1 MQFEKLDDY
10 RWQIPQK
17 KGMRVPGLIYASQGM
32 LEAISRDNAVDQ
44 VVNVAWLP
52 GVVGSSMAMPDIH
65 WGYGFPIGGVAA
77 MDADQGVISPGGV
90 GYDINCGVRLVAT
103 GLGMDE
109 VKPRIRD
116 LVNGLFRDVP
126 CGVGKG
132 GDLVLPRKEI
142 QKVAREGARWM
153 VANGYGTEA
162 DIEYCEDGGC
172 YAGAD
177 SSVVSDRAYS
187 RGRDQLG
194 TLGSGNHFL
203 ELQVVEEV
211 YDQHTANVF
220 GLWEGQFVIFIHSG
234 SRGFGYQICEDS
246 LKEMNRGIGSLGF
259 ELPDRQLAC
268 AYINSNAGRR
278 YISAMA
284 AAANYGWANRQL
296 LMQRAVESVQ
306 RNLKISPS
314 TLKARLVYDVGHNNA
329 KLENHRI
336 EGKQRRVMVHRKG
349 ATRSFGPGRQEV
361 PSAYRQVGQPVLVPG
376 DMGTASYVLVG
387 TEKAMGESFGSCC
400 HGAGRVLSRKK
411 AIRQS
416 QGRSIAAELE
426 RRGIYV
432 MARGRHTLA
441 EEMPEAYKNVDE
453 VVEVVHQAGLG
464 RKVAKMRPSGVVKG

>member
-10 RWQIPQK
+10 RWQIPQQG
-17 KGMRVPGLIYASQGM
+17 GMRVPGLIYASEKM
-32 LEAISRDNAVDQ
+32 LEIISKDKAVDQ
-44 VVNVAWLP
+44 VMNVAWLP

-77 MDADQGVISPGGV
+77 MEAEKGVISPGGV

-103 GLGMDE
+103 DLGMDE
-109 VKPRIRD
+109 VKPRIRG
-116 LVNGLFRDVP
+116 LVSGLFRDVP
-126 CGVGKG
+126 CGVGRG
-132 GDLVLPRKEI
+132 GDLVLSRKEI
-142 QKVAREGARWM
+142 KKVAREGVRWM

-172 YAGAD
+172 YPGAD
-177 SSVVSDRAYS
+177 PSVVSDRAYS

-194 TLGSGNHFL
+194 TLGSGNHFI
-203 ELQVVEEV
+203 ELQVVEEI
-211 YDQHTANVF
+211 YDEHTANVF
-220 GLWEGQFVIFIHSG
+220 GLWKGQFVIFIHSG

-246 LKEMNRGIGSLGF
+246 LKEMNREFGGLGF

-268 AYINSNAGRR
+268 AYINSDMGRR

-296 LMQRAVESVQ
+296 LMQRAVESVKH
-306 RNLKISPS
+306 NLRISPS
-314 TLKARLVYDVGHNNA
+314 SLKARLVYDVGHNNA
-329 KLENHRI
+329 KLETHEI
-336 EGKQRRVMVHRKG
+336 EGKKYRVMVHRKG
-349 ATRSFGPGRQEV
+349 ATRSFGPGMPEV

-387 TEKAMGESFGSCC
+387 TEKAMTESFGSSC
-400 HGAGRVLSRKK
+400 HGAGRMLSRKK
-411 AIRQS
+411 AIRQG

-426 RRGIYV
+426 REGIFV
-432 MARGRHTLA
+432 MARGKHTLQ

-453 VVEVVHQAGLG
+453 VVEVVHQAGLA
-464 RKVAKMRPSGVVKG
+464 RKVAKMRPVGVVKG

>member
-10 RWQIPQK
+10 RWQIPQQG
-17 KGMRVPGLIYASQGM
+17 GMRVPGLIYASEKM
-32 LEAISRDNAVDQ
+32 LEIISKDNAVDQ

-77 MDADQGVISPGGV
+77 MEAEKGVISPGGV

-103 GLGMDE
+103 DLGMDE
-109 VKPRIRD
+109 VKPRIRG
-116 LVNGLFRDVP
+116 LVSGLFRDVP
-126 CGVGKG
+126 CGVGRG
-132 GDLVLPRKEI
+132 GDLVLSRKEI
-142 QKVAREGARWM
+142 KKVAREGVRWM

-172 YAGAD
+172 YPGAD
-177 SSVVSDRAYS
+177 PSVVSDRAYS

-194 TLGSGNHFL
+194 TLGSGNHFI
-203 ELQVVEEV
+203 ELQVVEEI
-211 YDQHTANVF
+211 YDEHTANVF
-220 GLWEGQFVIFIHSG
+220 GLWKGQFVIFIHSG

-246 LKEMNRGIGSLGF
+246 LKEMNREFGGLGF

-268 AYINSNAGRR
+268 AYINSDMGRR

-296 LMQRAVESVQ
+296 LMQRAVESVKH
-306 RNLKISPS
+306 NLRISPS
-314 TLKARLVYDVGHNNA
+314 SLKARLVYDVGHNNA
-329 KLENHRI
+329 KLETHEI
-336 EGKQRRVMVHRKG
+336 EGKKYRVMVHRKG
-349 ATRSFGPGRQEV
+349 ATRSFGPGMPEV

-387 TEKAMGESFGSCC
+387 TEKAMTESFGSSC
-400 HGAGRVLSRKK
+400 HGAGRMLSRKK
-411 AIRQS
+411 AIRQG

-426 RRGIYV
+426 REGIFV
-432 MARGRHTLA
+432 MARGKHTLQ

-453 VVEVVHQAGLG
+453 VVEVVHQAGLA
-464 RKVAKMRPSGVVKG
+464 RKVAKMRPVGVVKG

>member
-1 MQFEKLDDY
+1 MQFEKLDNY
-10 RWQIPQK
+10 RWLIPQQ
-17 KGMRVPGLIYASQGM
+17 KGMRVPGLIYASEEM

-52 GVVGSSMAMPDIH
+52 GVKGSSMAMPDIH

-77 MDADQGVISPGGV
+77 MEEEEGVISPGGV

-109 VKPRIRD
+109 VKPRIRS
-116 LVNGLFRDVP
+116 LVSGLFRDVP
-126 CGVGKG
+126 CGVGRG
-132 GDLVLPRKEI
+132 GDIVLSRKEME
-142 QKVAREGARWM
+142 KVAREGARWM

-172 YAGAD
+172 YPGAD
-177 SSVVSDRAYS
+177 HSVISDRAYS

-203 ELQVVEEV
+203 ELQVVEEI
-211 YDQHTANVF
+211 YDEHTANVF
-220 GLWEGQFVIFIHSG
+220 GLWKGQFVIFIHSG
-234 SRGFGYQICEDS
+234 SRGFGYQVCEDS
-246 LKEMNRGIGSLGF
+246 LKEMNRQIGGLGF

-268 AYINSNAGRR
+268 AYIKSNTGRR

-284 AAANYGWANRQL
+284 GAANYGWANRQL
-296 LMQRAVESVQ
+296 LMHRAVESVKH
-306 RNLKISPS
+306 NLKISPS
-314 TLKARLVYDVGHNNA
+314 ALKARLVYDVGHNNA
-329 KLENHRI
+329 KLETHEI
-336 EGKQRRVMVHRKG
+336 EGKQYRLMVHRKG
-349 ATRSFGPGRQEV
+349 ATRSFGPGRPEV
-361 PSAYRQVGQPVLVPG
+361 PASYRKVGQPVLVPG

-387 TEKAMGESFGSCC
+387 TEKAMTESFGSSC

-416 QGRSIAAELE
+416 QGRSIAGELE
-426 RRGIYV
+426 REGIFV
-432 MARGRHTLA
+432 MARGKHTLQ

-453 VVEVVHQAGLG
+453 VVEVVHQAGLA
-464 RKVAKMRPSGVVKG
+464 RKVAKMRPAGVVKG

>member
-10 RWQIPQK
+10 RWLIPRQ
-17 KGMRVPGLIYASQGM
+17 KGMRVPGLIYASEGM
-32 LEAISRDNAVDQ
+32 LESISRDNAVDQ
-44 VVNVAWLP
+44 VANVAWLP

-77 MDADQGVISPGGV
+77 MEEDTGVISPGGV

-103 GLGMDE
+103 DLGMDE
-109 VKPRIRD
+109 VKSRMRQ
-116 LVNGLFRDVP
+116 LVSGLFRDVP

-132 GDLVLPRKEI
+132 GDLVLARKEI
-142 QKVAREGARWM
+142 EKVAREGACWM

-172 YAGAD
+172 YPGAD
-177 SSVVSDRAYS
+177 PSVVSDRAYS

-203 ELQVVEEV
+203 ELQRVEEI
-211 YDQHTANVF
+211 YDEHAANVF
-220 GLWEGQFVIFIHSG
+220 GLWKGQFVIFIHSG

-246 LKEMNRGIGSLGF
+246 LKEMNRQLGGLGF

-268 AYINSNAGRR
+268 AYINSETGRR

-296 LMQRAVESVQ
+296 LMHRAVESIQ

-314 TLKARLVYDVGHNNA
+314 ALKARLVYDVGHNNA
-329 KLENHRI
+329 KLETHQV
-336 EGKQRRVMVHRKG
+336 EGKQCRVMVHRKG
-349 ATRSFGPGRQEV
+349 ATRSFGPGRPEV
-361 PSAYRQVGQPVLVPG
+361 PSAYRQLGQPVLVPG
-376 DMGTASYVLVG
+376 DMGTASYVLAG
-387 TEKAMGESFGSCC
+387 TEQAMKESFGSSC

-411 AIRQS
+411 AIRQG
-416 QGRSIAAELE
+416 QGRSIATELE
-426 RRGIYV
+426 RQGIFV
-432 MARGRHTLA
+432 MARGKHTLQ
-441 EEMPEAYKNVDE
+441 EEMPEAYKDVDE
-453 VVEVVHQAGLG
+453 VVEVIHQAGLG
-464 RKVAKMRPSGVVKG
+464 RKVAKMRPFGVVKG

>member
-10 RWQIPQK
+10 RWQIPQQ

-44 VVNVAWLP
+44 VMNVAWLP

-109 VKPRIRD
+109 VKPRIRG

-177 SSVVSDRAYS
+177 PSVVSDRALS

-203 ELQVVEEV
+203 ELQVVEEI

-234 SRGFGYQICEDS
+234 SRGFGYQVCEDS

-268 AYINSNAGRR
+268 AYIDSNAGRR

-329 KLENHRI
+329 KLETHRI
-336 EGKQRRVMVHRKG
+336 GGKQRRVMVHRKG

-361 PSAYRQVGQPVLVPG
+361 PSAYREVGQPVLVPG

-387 TEKAMGESFGSCC
+387 TEKAMGESFGSSC

-416 QGRSIAAELE
+416 QGRSIATELE

-432 MARGRHTLA
+432 VARGRHTLA

-453 VVEVVHQAGLG
+453 VVEVVHQAGLA
-464 RKVAKMRPSGVVKG
+464 RKVAKMKPLGVVKG